1 MAIATKPASGFRD
14 FLPEDMRRRDYV
26 FGIVEKVFKKYGFD
40 KIDTPSVERLSTLL
54 GKYGDEGDQLL
65 FRILNRGDKLSK
77 ALDNEPGEGNLSET
91 GLRYD
96 LTVPLARVFAKYR
109 SDLPPIFKRYQ
120 IAPVWRADRPQRG
133 RYREFYQCDV
143 DIVGSDSRLVEV
155 EVVSALT
162 EILNTLKFEN
172 FRVHVNHRELLKV
185 MIESAGISSA
195 QESTTLVALDK
206 LDKIGIDGVKKE
218 LINRGLND
226 QQIDKLIGL
235 SENLPD
241 DNREKVNTLIERTSN
256 IDRSKTVGEELLLI
270 LDLAENTVAGET
282 LFFDPFL
289 ARGLSYYTGAIFEI
303 RSDDFP
309 GSLGGGGRYD
319 ELIGMF
325 MKESVPACGFSLGL
339 ERIILLLE
347 ERGADFGEDAGP
359 DVLVSVFSDE
369 LAGESLKVAT
379 EIRELG
385 LKVDVY
391 PGSGKFKKQF
401 KYANTRKIK
410 KVVVLAPDEVEN
422 GTISIKDMATTDQVT
437 FSRAAYLDELKKLLA

>member
-1 MAIATKPASGFRD
+1 MAISTKPASGFRD
-14 FLPEDMRRRDYV
+14 FLPEEMRRRDYV
-26 FGIVEKVFKKYGFD
+26 FGIVEKVFKTYGFD

-54 GKYGDEGDQLL
+54 GKYGEEGDQLL
-65 FRILNRGDKLSK
+65 FRILNRGDKLNR
-77 ALDNEPGEGNLSET
+77 ALDNDPNEGNLAET

-109 SDLPPIFKRYQ
+109 NDLPPIFKRYQ

-143 DIVGSDSRLVEV
+143 DIVGSDSRIVEV
-155 EVVSALT
+155 EVVSALS
-162 EILNTLKFEN
+162 EILQTLKFEN
-172 FRVHVNHRELLKV
+172 FRVHLNHRELLKV
-185 MIESAGISSA
+185 MIESAGIPLD
-195 QESTTLVALDK
+195 QETTTLVALDK
-206 LDKIGIDGVKKE
+206 LDKVGIDGVKKE
-218 LINRGLND
+218 LLNRGLND
-226 QQIDKLIGL
+226 EQIEKLIGL

-241 DNREKVNTLIERTSN
+241 DNREKVNTLVERTSN
-256 IDRSKTVGEELLLI
+256 IERSKTVGDELLLI

-303 RSDDFP
+303 RSDDFS

-347 ERGADFGEDAGP
+347 ERGADFGPDTGP
-359 DVLVSVFSDE
+359 EVLVSVFSDE
-369 LAGESLKVAT
+369 LAGESLKVAHQ
-379 EIRELG
+379 IRALG
-385 LKVDVY
+385 KKVDVY

-401 KYANTRKIK
+401 KYANVRNIQTVI
-410 KVVVLAPDEVEN
+410 VLAPDEIEN
-422 GTISIKDMATTDQVT
+422 GTVSIKNMETGEQTTLP
-437 FSRAAYLDELKKLLA
+437 RADFIEYFK